1 MAPVAILAGLA
12 TLLWGNEIW
21 EDQEAKVGDL
31 SLSVDA
37 GLDSNENLIED
48 VERDLARL
56 ADRVNSGVLGTC
68 FRLSFIRQALNV

>member
-37 GLDSNENLIED
+37 GLDTNENLIED

-68 FRLSFIRQALNV
+68 FLLFFIRQALNA